1 MWQVTLKLMRNSL
14 KMLIPAG
21 IAIVIGTAFIASTFL
36 FGNALDASFRSMASA
51 GFGGANYVA
60 SYSSNGSNSA
70 SDDSASDGATASAK
84 LGDLKLDAIRKVNG
98 VNGVRPEL
106 STSVNLTNG
115 QKHSGTVASPV
126 YQPESL
132 MVQKL
137 TEGSWPANDGQI
149 TLSKPI
155 ADRLGAG
162 IGDTIDV
169 ASNSPSPAPGR
180 TNQTVRLTI
189 VGFADD
195 DYNAYY
201 GGSAVVSEATF
212 NTLQVNYPSA
222 DQISVY
228 ALYLDIA
235 APAGSV
241 DQDVLDQVNAL
252 LPKGYEAI
260 SKTQYEDQS
269 LNDMGADDGT
279 SVITQFLLVF
289 GILALLVAALVIANT
304 FQVMVAQRRR
314 TLALLRTIG
323 AKKGQL
329 YVSVIFEAA
338 MLGLVSSLIGIAV
351 AVGLVGA
358 MSAGG
363 IALAGIR
370 FTLSVTWPVI
380 VVPMAFG
387 VAMTILASLSSART
401 ATSVTPLE
409 ALQPLEISQEKKS
422 GAARL
427 VLSLMMMAIGV
438 VVAAFAVWQA
448 WRYLH
453 GRSSIM
459 SAQFS
464 MVLLASIG
472 AAGLFFV
479 GLLLSA
485 VRWMPALL
493 KGVGALVSHCGPSAT
508 IAAANIQ
515 KNRRRVAATG
525 AALLIG
531 VTLVS
536 CLGTGA
542 ACAKLS
548 LARALDMR
556 YSVDMQISGGS
567 GAVIDQALLDK
578 VKAVSGVE
586 DARFV
591 RVLDAGY
598 GSDPKADGTRTMSLY
613 GISAADAKAV
623 MNADYTADVI
633 ADGTVVLPEKHLSPD
648 MDITDGMDLKVLP
661 FSLSSDGSMTD
672 ADHASALKVTIS
684 DFRRVGAN
692 YQLFGLV
699 SPGTFD
705 KLQESLAK
713 GVSLM
718 DSDSAAGSAGVAGTA
733 GTASLAGTAGSSGG
747 VRYQIWAKVDP
758 NAVPVD
764 LLNAVQDAVSDD
776 PNVNVAGA
784 FAERAVW
791 DRNVNMVL
799 MVMVGLLAVAVLI
812 ALIGVAN
819 TLSLSVIERTRE
831 SATLRAIGMTRGQL
845 RRSLAVE
852 ALLISLGSGV
862 VGVIVGNLFAWL
874 GSYVMFSQFD
884 QVRLTVDW
892 GMTGIILAVA
902 AVSALLASVFP
913 ARRAVRT
920 PPVEALAEA

>member
-21 IAIVIGTAFIASTFL
+21 IAIMIGTAFIASTFL
-36 FGNALDASFRSMASA
+36 FGNALDASFRSMTSA

-60 SYSSNGSNSA
+60 SYSSNGSNGA
-70 SDDSASDGATASAK
+70 SDDSASGGATASAK
-84 LGDLKLDAIRKVNG
+84 LGDLKLDAIRKVDG
-98 VNGVRPEL
+98 VHGVRPEL

-137 TEGSWPANDGQI
+137 TEGSWPTNDGQI

-241 DQDVLDQVNAL
+241 DKAVLDQVNAL

-269 LNDMGADDGT
+269 LKDMGADDGT
-279 SVITQFLLVF
+279 SVVTQFLLVF

-363 IALAGIR
+363 IALGGIR

-427 VLSLMMMAIGV
+427 VLSQMMMAIGV

-485 VRWMPALL
+485 VRWMPTLL

-556 YSVDMQISGGS
+556 YSVDMQISGGP
-567 GAVIDQALLDK
+567 GAVIDQALLNK

-586 DARFV
+586 DARLV

-598 GSDPKADGTRTMSLY
+598 GSDPKADGTQTMSLY

-661 FSLSSDGSMTD
+661 VNFGDGAYAASSPTT
-672 ADHASALKVTIS
+672 LKVRIS
-684 DFRRVGAN
+684 DFRRVGAD

-718 DSDSAAGSAGVAGTA
+718 DSDSTVGSAGVAGTA
-733 GTASLAGTAGSSGG
+733 GLAGTAGSSGG